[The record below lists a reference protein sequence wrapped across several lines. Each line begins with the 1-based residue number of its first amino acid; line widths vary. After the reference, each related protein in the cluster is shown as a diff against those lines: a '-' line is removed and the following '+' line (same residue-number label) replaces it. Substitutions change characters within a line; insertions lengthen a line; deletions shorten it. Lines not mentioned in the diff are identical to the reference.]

1 MYSILNQKGE
11 KVAHIQNMMIV
22 DLSGETVLGILIGD
36 CFFGR
41 KNNVIGKIF
50 NKTAYLINGE
60 IVGKV
65 VENTDYKNLALK
77 KAQMQAAWEILSN
90 IKEHTSTWIIETNKW
105 AAKPLLF
112 HLL

>member
-1 MYSILNQKGE
+1 MYTILNQKGE
-11 KVAHIQNMMIV
+11 KIAYIQNRMIM
-22 DLSGETVLGILIGD
+22 DLSQEQVLGILIGD

-41 KNNVIGKIF
+41 KQNVSGKIF

-65 VENTDYKNLALK
+65 VNNDDYKNMPLK
-77 KAQMQAAWEILSN
+77 KVQMQAAWDILTN
-90 IKEHTSTWIIETNKW
+90 IKEHTRTWIFETNKW
-105 AAKPLLF
+105 SEKPFLF